1 MLFTFPLAKI
11 VPQGLKA
18 TRMTT
23 LMPGIN
29 PRPSTK
35 PSFSAASKSPG
46 LAQLKLFVDPSTP
59 KCLPPANSQLHN
71 VETPDP
77 GLSSGLSSVKF
88 KSRFAIHGTP
98 GQAEFEIEG
107 LTQARKALS
116 AKASIKCL
124 IK

>member
-1 MLFTFPLAKI
+1 
-11 VPQGLKA
+11 
-18 TRMTT
+18 
-23 LMPGIN
+23 
-29 PRPSTK
+29 
-35 PSFSAASKSPG
+35 
-46 LAQLKLFVDPSTP
+46 
-59 KCLPPANSQLHN
+59 
-71 VETPDP
+71 
-77 GLSSGLSSVKF
+77 VKF